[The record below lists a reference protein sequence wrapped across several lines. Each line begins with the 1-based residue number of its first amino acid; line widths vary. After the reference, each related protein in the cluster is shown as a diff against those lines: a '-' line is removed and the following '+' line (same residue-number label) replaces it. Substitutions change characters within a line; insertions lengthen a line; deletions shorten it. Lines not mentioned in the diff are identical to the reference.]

1 VSSFDRRR
9 SDRFADYLEESTRRP
24 RSHRRIDVDHEL
36 GLLIQTAGRVSTLS
50 ATLAPRGEFR
60 DGLRAMLLT
69 KIGNDGIGATA
80 DAKAHQAAI
89 RAALAAETKPVRE
102 MRATRHGRARAAL
115 LAGVAAGAL
124 ALSGVSAASTE
135 ALPGDP
141 FYQVKRSAERAQLA
155 LAGSD
160 QSRGQLYLDF
170 ARGRLR
176 EARKVTPEHV
186 AAVLADMDAATV
198 SGASLLTKFAVQ
210 RADADVLVPLMAFV
224 GQQRERLGEL
234 ARAIPASADSVRG
247 SLALLDAVRRRAT
260 DLTDALATGCVAA
273 TVDRLG
279 PKPVGC

>member
-1 VSSFDRRR
+1 VS
-9 SDRFADYLEESTRRP
+9 A
-24 RSHRRIDVDHEL
+24 
-36 GLLIQTAGRVSTLS
+36 LS
-50 ATLAPRGEFR
+50 AALAPREEFR
-60 DGLRAMLLT
+60 AGLRAKLLT
-69 KIGNDGIGATA
+69 TIETDGIGATA

-89 RAALAAETKPVRE
+89 RAALAAETKPFRE
-102 MRATRHGRARAAL
+102 MPTPRNGRARAAL
-115 LAGVAAGAL
+115 LAGVTAGAL

-141 FYQVKRSAERAQLA
+141 LYHVKRSAERAQLA

-160 QSRGQLYLDF
+160 QSRGQLYLEL
-170 ARGRLR
+170 AHGRLR
-176 EARKVTPEHV
+176 EARKVAPDHV

-198 SGASLLTKFAVQ
+198 SGASLLTKSAVQ
-210 RADADVLVPLMAFV
+210 RADAGVLVPLVTFA

-234 ARAIPASADSVRG
+234 ARAIPASADSVQG

-260 DLTDALATGCVAA
+260 DLTDAMATGCAVP